1 MAAGADEEMPFD
13 HQRPKVLTTTDAGCP
28 LCSHNWY
35 LQLER
40 FLSFESLSE
49 KTVHHS

>member
-1 MAAGADEEMPFD
+1 MAWQHLLSNNMG
-13 HQRPKVLTTTDAGCP
+13 
-28 LCSHNWY
+28 
-35 LQLER
+35 QLER